1 MKKHEV
7 SRRDFL
13 KGAAAGAAGLAVTG
27 ILGACS
33 SGAQETEAATTA
45 ATTAAPAE
53 TTAPA
58 ETQPA
63 QTEAAEYTYADTIA
77 WDAEYDVVVLGIG
90 ASGCVAAKTAADAGA
105 GVLIVE
111 KMPEAQSGG
120 NSKVC
125 GQLFAYG
132 YDDPDNALTY
142 YKALA
147 GGRDVPEA
155 MLKTIADGVAGM
167 ADTLA
172 KEFEFNSEEF
182 LDWTPIAPINNMSPE
197 YPELPGSE
205 KIGLWTTHQGISDGY
220 LYTNLKQRVLD
231 RSSKI
236 DIWFESPALDLI
248 QDPQSKAVIGVK
260 VSRGG
265 SERNVRALNGVV
277 VCTGGFED
285 DKEMVQHYLNV
296 INYAPIGGLYNTGD
310 GIKMCQKL
318 GADLWHMTA
327 YEGGFGLGGTSFY
340 VAEGENA
347 SQIQVL
353 TQGPL
358 NTGSCILVGTD
369 GHRFLNESEVVRH
382 GHLYENGLWENP
394 KFPEKMFLMFD
405 QTQYELIEAEE
416 AIPERFRG
424 DVKGFDTIAKAA
436 EEMGCKPEQLT
447 ETIEDFNSFAKNG
460 KDYACGRAA
469 DTMRAFDGSKYYVVQ
484 LKSEILN
491 TQGGPKRNE
500 NAEILDTE
508 GNPIP
513 HLYSAGE
520 MGGITSEMYQG
531 GTNIAECII
540 FGQIAGRNA
549 AAAKEALPVY
559 KNAVPVASS
568 PKKLGDETDVGQE
581 TGGDYELGDNEYV
594 GTANGMNG
602 AVTVKV
608 TMDGDAIASVEVL
621 EHSETDGIGTL
632 AVDQMPEK
640 FRGLST
646 AEEIDGVDT
655 VSSATITSKAI
666 QEAVKNALAQVQ

>member
-1 MKKHEV
+1 MSKREV
-7 SRRDFL
+7 SRREFL
-13 KGAAAGAAGLAVTG
+13 KGTAAGAATLAVTG
-27 ILGACS
+27 ILGACTS
-33 SGAQETEAATTA
+33 AGEPAATSEA
-45 ATTAAPAE
+45 GTTAAPE
-53 TTAPA
+53 TTPAPDNA
-58 ETQPA
+58 PQPQ
-63 QTEAAEYTYADTIA
+63 QTYTYADTIV

-90 ASGCVAAKTAADAGA
+90 ASGCVAAKTAADEGA

-111 KMPEAQSGG
+111 KMSEAHSGG

-132 YDDPDNALTY
+132 YNDPENALTY

-147 GGRDVPEA
+147 GGRQVPEA

-172 KEFEFNSEEF
+172 GEFGFDSKEF

-220 LYTNLKQRVLD
+220 LYTSLKQRVLD
-231 RSSKI
+231 RKDRI
-236 DIWFESPALDLI
+236 DIWYESPAQELI

-260 VSRGG
+260 VARGG
-265 SERNVRALNGVV
+265 SVRNVRALNGVV

-285 DKEMVQHYLNV
+285 DAEMVQHYLNL
-296 INYAPIGGLYNTGD
+296 IDYAPIGGLYNTGD

-340 VAEGENA
+340 VNEGENA

-369 GHRFLNESEVVRH
+369 GDRFLNESEVVRH
-382 GHLYENGLWENP
+382 GHLYDNGLWVNP
-394 KFPEKMFLMFD
+394 HFPEKMFLMFD
-405 QTQYELIEAEE
+405 QTQYELIEAES
-416 AIPERFRG
+416 AIPERFKG
-424 DVKGFDTIAKAA
+424 DVKAFDTIEEAA
-436 EEMGCKPEQLT
+436 GAIGCSGEQLAG
-447 ETIEDFNSFAKNG
+447 TIEDYNSFAKNG
-460 KDYACGRAA
+460 KDYACGRKPEF
-469 DTMRAFDGSKYYVVQ
+469 MRAFDGAKYYIIQ
-484 LKSEILN
+484 LKCEILN

-500 NAEILDTE
+500 NAEILDTA

-520 MGGITSEMYQG
+520 MGGITCEMYQG

-540 FGQIAGRNA
+540 FGQIAGRSA
-549 AAAKEALPVY
+549 AAPKEALPTY
-559 KNAVPVASS
+559 EHAVPVESS
-568 PKKLGDETDVGQE
+568 PKKLGDETDAGQE
-581 TGGDYELGDNEYV
+581 KVQDYQLGEHEYV
-594 GTANGMNG
+594 GTGTGMNG
-602 AVTVKV
+602 SVTVKV
-608 TMDGDAIASVEVL
+608 TMDGDAIGSVEVL

-632 AVDQMPEK
+632 AIDGMTEK
-640 FRGLST
+640 FKGLST

-655 VSSATITSKAI
+655 VSSATITSKAL
-666 QEAVKNALAQVQ
+666 QEAVKDALSQIK